1 MSSASRAAGHCERV
15 TAENKSELL
24 PFPLVDS
31 RCGDLRKAAE
41 ATRYYAAVESATLNG
56 GPMPSPP
63 WHLRP
68 CSPPSE
74 QEEEPGE
81 QPEGAAQ
88 GDEAEGE
95 AGGEADGEW

>member
-1 MSSASRAAGHCERV
+1 MSCPPPCAAGYCERV

-63 WHLRP
+63 WHLRLYA
-68 CSPPSE
+68 PPSAP
-74 QEEEPGE
+74 EEELGE
-81 QPEGAAQ
+81 
-88 GDEAEGE
+88 
-95 AGGEADGEW
+95 GGGV